1 VIPHPLKGQSPTLAS
16 LPAQLSWSIQIRP
29 DPSPY
34 TASPSWVS
42 IAMPPNRPSWRQ
54 TTAASALPK
63 PSSQTVPQRLLWS
76 TSTRPQLG
84 LSPLTMRMAATE
96 GVVVAGVV
104 EARGV
109 VAGVV
114 DVGNLDVVATM
125 SAVDAALV
133 VLADVVATR
142 VERAVVVDE
151 AERTVD
157 VV

>member
-1 VIPHPLKGQSPTLAS
+1 VVLQHTPTSSYDPQSVIPHPLKGQSPTLAS

-84 LSPLTMRMAATE
+84 LSPLTIRIFDVITEYARIPACPLSADKGKTLATQ
-96 GVVVAGVV
+96 
-104 EARGV
+104 
-109 VAGVV
+109 
-114 DVGNLDVVATM
+114 
-125 SAVDAALV
+125 
-133 VLADVVATR
+133 
-142 VERAVVVDE
+142 
-151 AERTVD
+151 
-157 VV
+157 